1 MAVDDE
7 DKEWL
12 LAKLKEHV
20 VSGAIEEATCLDF
33 MAAAFIVRSGAE
45 GKRRLVIDLKDL
57 NMASEVAG
65 IRFEGIPHLRHLMRP
80 GDHMFSIDLESAF
93 HHVPLAAS
101 HRRYFAFSIAGMAFQ
116 FAALP
121 FGWSASPL
129 IFTKVLRPFTKFLRC
144 GGEPNEVLATPARTE
159 TAHSAGDYALPPL
172 LPRQPPRTA
181 ETEAQAAEA
190 EARRRAS
197 PSFVEERPKPPA
209 PGEFV
214 SDPGE
219 AAELTASPE
228 NFAASRRGLRCLLYL
243 DDLIV
248 MSSTKEGAL
257 AAASMVRAAVEA
269 SGLSVNNAKCHWEPT
284 QRLVHLGIEI
294 DTVAG
299 SFKVPQRRATA
310 LRATAHEL
318 LKHQAAHKRWVP
330 ARLLAR
336 LLGLA
341 AASYVA
347 VPTARLLSRASH
359 DVLGSLPCDSAG
371 KRRLWHSSVRLDRPA
386 LADIRAWADFT
397 YAHPTNGRPIW
408 APSSTTRTLH
418 TDASK
423 FAWGAVLDEWGPGRR
438 EARGY
443 FGPEDRALHITA
455 QEMLAVLYAV
465 DAFAEELRGQTAA
478 VYIDASSV
486 EFALRRGSSRSP
498 TLMPLVRTAWR
509 RWAELGMSVFI
520 RPVRSKD
527 NPADDPSRFIDRSDW
542 KLNPTTFAA
551 LSQRWGVHS
560 IDLFA
565 TGINAQVPRFCTRWP
580 TPSAVALDAFAI
592 PWGSEERCWVNPPWD
607 LLPHVLRKLRVEG
620 ASATVVAPLWRS
632 ATWWP
637 DLMELSRDM
646 VVFDPSRDAFLP
658 GHLGSDTPLGNPKWQ
673 FVAAD
678 LGPRPPASGLQR

>member
-423 FAWGAVLDEWGPGRR
+423 F
-438 EARGY
+438 
-443 FGPEDRALHITA
+443 
-455 QEMLAVLYAV
+455 
-465 DAFAEELRGQTAA
+465 
-478 VYIDASSV
+478 
-486 EFALRRGSSRSP
+486 
-498 TLMPLVRTAWR
+498 
-509 RWAELGMSVFI
+509 
-520 RPVRSKD
+520 
-527 NPADDPSRFIDRSDW
+527 
-542 KLNPTTFAA
+542 
-551 LSQRWGVHS
+551 
-560 IDLFA
+560 
-565 TGINAQVPRFCTRWP
+565 
-580 TPSAVALDAFAI
+580 
-592 PWGSEERCWVNPPWD
+592 PWD